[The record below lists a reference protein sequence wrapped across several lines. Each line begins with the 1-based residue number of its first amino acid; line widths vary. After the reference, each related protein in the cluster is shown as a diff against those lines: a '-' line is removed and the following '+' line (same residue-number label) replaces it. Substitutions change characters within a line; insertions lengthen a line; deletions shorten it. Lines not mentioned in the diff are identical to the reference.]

1 MTDAVKPI
9 PEGYNSVTPY
19 LIIKGAAE
27 AIEFYRN
34 AFGAQEVL
42 RMPMPDGRVGH
53 AEIQIGDCKIMLA
66 EEMEEMGHRSPQSLG
81 GCPVGFVVYVEDVD
95 TEFQRA
101 IDAGATLVRPLENK
115 FYGDRMGSVRDPF
128 GYEWSLGTHIE
139 DVAPEEMMRRA
150 DEEHA
155 KMAAA
160 QAS

>member
-9 PEGYNSVTPY
+9 PEGYSTVTPY

-27 AIEFYRN
+27 AIEFYKN
-34 AFGAQEVL
+34 AFGAQEL
-42 RMPMPDGRVGH
+42 FRMPMPDGRVGH
-53 AEIQIGDCKIMLA
+53 AEIQIGDARIMLA
-66 EEMEEMGHRSPQSLG
+66 EEVEEMGHRSPQSLG
-81 GCPVGFVVYVEDVD
+81 GCPVGFVVYVENVD

-101 IDAGATLVRPLENK
+101 IDAGATLVRPLEDK

-139 DVAPEEMMRRA
+139 DVAPEEMARRA

>member
-9 PEGYNSVTPY
+9 PEGYTTVTPY

-27 AIEFYRN
+27 AIEFYKN
-34 AFGAQEVL
+34 AFGAQEL
-42 RMPMPDGRVGH
+42 FRMPMPDGRIGH
-53 AEIQIGDCKIMLA
+53 AEIQIGDAKIMLA

-81 GCPVGFVVYVEDVD
+81 GCPVGFAVYVENVD

-128 GYEWSLGTHIE
+128 GFEWSLGTHIE
-139 DVAPEEMMRRA
+139 DVAPEEMARRA

>member
-9 PEGYNSVTPY
+9 PEGYTTVTPY

-27 AIEFYRN
+27 AIEFYKN
-34 AFGAQEVL
+34 AFGAQEL
-42 RMPMPDGRVGH
+42 FRMPMPDGRIGH
-53 AEIQIGDCKIMLA
+53 AEIQIGDAKIMLA

-81 GCPVGFVVYVEDVD
+81 GCPVGFAVYVENVD

-115 FYGDRMGSVRDPF
+115 FYGDRMGAVRDPF

-139 DVAPEEMMRRA
+139 DVAPEEMARRA